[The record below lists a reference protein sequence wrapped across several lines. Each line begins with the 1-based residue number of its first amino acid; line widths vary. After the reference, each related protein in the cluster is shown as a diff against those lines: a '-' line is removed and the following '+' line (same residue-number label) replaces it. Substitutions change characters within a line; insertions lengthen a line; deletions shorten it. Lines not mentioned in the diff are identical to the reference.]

1 MIALKDHSCKTTA
14 HNGVSDAPAARPRDT
29 SKGSTSKSGRS
40 ATRRFLKQGVGTVL
54 IALSLTGCLTLPDG
68 QPLFGGASAA
78 KAFYAPVHS
87 SRPEDMVAMAA
98 YWGAR
103 YEQDPEN
110 AEAAAH
116 YGRALRQI
124 GSKDQAHSVLQSAVL
139 LHSSN
144 TDVLAEYGK
153 LLASVGKSDQAIHI
167 LRKASSAR
175 PNDWSL
181 FSALGVALDQIGK
194 HEDAL
199 VNYDQALS
207 LSPDNPKVLSNKG
220 LSQALVGDLDIAEL
234 TLRTAVANPAS
245 GVHARQNLS
254 LVLGL
259 QGNFGEAERLAR
271 ADLPPAV
278 ASNNI
283 SYLKAMLV
291 QPALWKQMEQ
301 LDAPIADETF

>member
-1 MIALKDHSCKTTA
+1 MIALKDHSCKTMPLDGGST
-14 HNGVSDAPAARPRDT
+14 RPR
-29 SKGSTSKSGRS
+29 SGIK
-40 ATRRFLKQGVGTVL
+40 RRLKQGVGTVL

-68 QPLFGGASAA
+68 RPLFGGAGAA
-78 KAFYAPVHS
+78 RASFAPVHS

-98 YWGAR
+98 YWGGR

-110 AEAAAH
+110 AETATQ
-116 YGRALRQI
+116 YGRALRFI
-124 GSKDQAHSVLQSAVL
+124 GSKDQAHSVLQRAVL
-139 LHSSN
+139 QHSSN
-144 TDVLAEYGK
+144 PDVLGEYGK
-153 LLASVGKSDQAIHI
+153 LLTSAGKSDQAVHI

-181 FSALGVALDQIGK
+181 FSALGVALDQIGN
-194 HEDAL
+194 HDDAL
-199 VNYDQALS
+199 VHYNQALS
-207 LSPDNPKVLSNKG
+207 LSPNNPKVLSNKG

-234 TLRTAVANPAS
+234 TLRKAVSNPSS
-245 GVHARQNLS
+245 GVQARQNLS
-254 LVLGL
+254 LVLSL

-283 SYLKAMLV
+283 TYIKAMLA

>member
-1 MIALKDHSCKTTA
+1 MIALKDQSCKTTLL
-14 HNGVSDAPAARPRDT
+14 NGLSSAPSGRPYGT
-29 SKGSTSKSGRS
+29 PKGSSSP
-40 ATRRFLKQGVGTVL
+40 TRRLVKQSVGIAL
-54 IALSLTGCLTLPDG
+54 IALGLTGCMTLPNG
-68 QPLFGGASAA
+68 KPLFGGMSAA
-78 KAFYAPVHS
+78 KASYAPVHS
-87 SRPEDMVAMAA
+87 NRPQDMVAMAA
-98 YWGAR
+98 YWGSQ
-103 YEQDPEN
+103 YEQDPES
-110 AEAAAH
+110 AEAAAK

-124 GSKDQAHSVLQSAVL
+124 GSKAQAHSVLQRAVL

-153 LLASVGKSDQAIHI
+153 LLTSVGKSDQAVHI
-167 LRKASSAR
+167 LSKASSAR

-194 HEDAL
+194 HEEAL
-199 VNYDQALS
+199 LNYDQALT
-207 LSPDNPKVLSNKG
+207 LSPNNSKVLSNKG

-234 TLRTAVANPAS
+234 TLRKAVSDPAA
-245 GVHARQNLS
+245 GAHARQNLS
-254 LVLGL
+254 LVLSL

>member
-1 MIALKDHSCKTTA
+1 MSRLLKHS
-14 HNGVSDAPAARPRDT
+14 
-29 SKGSTSKSGRS
+29 
-40 ATRRFLKQGVGTVL
+40 VGTVL
-54 IALSLTGCLTLPDG
+54 IAVSLSGCLTLPNG

-78 KAFYAPVHS
+78 KASYAPVHS
-87 SRPEDMVAMAA
+87 NRPEDMIAMAA
-98 YWGAR
+98 YWGSL

-110 AEAAAH
+110 AEAAAQ

-124 GSKDQAHSVLQSAVL
+124 GSKEQSHSVLQRAVL
-139 LHSSN
+139 QHSSN
-144 TDVLAEYGK
+144 ADVLGEYGK
-153 LLASVGKSDQAIHI
+153 LLTSVGKSDQAVHI
-167 LRKASSAR
+167 LGKASNAR

-181 FSALGVALDQIGK
+181 FSALGVALDQTGN

-199 VNYDQALS
+199 LNYNHALS
-207 LSPDNPKVLSNKG
+207 LSPNNPKVLSNKG

-234 TLRTAVANPAS
+234 TLRKAVSNPSS
-245 GVHARQNLS
+245 GIQARQNLS

-278 ASNNI
+278 ATNNI
-283 SYLKAMLV
+283 SYLKGMLV

>member
-1 MIALKDHSCKTTA
+1 MIALKDQSCKTTFL
-14 HNGVSDAPAARPRDT
+14 NGLSNAP
-29 SKGSTSKSGRS
+29 S
-40 ATRRFLKQGVGTVL
+40 RRLAKQSVGIAL
-54 IALSLTGCLTLPDG
+54 IALSLTGCMTLPNG
-68 QPLFGGASAA
+68 KPLFGGASAA
-78 KAFYAPVHS
+78 KASYAPVHTN
-87 SRPEDMVAMAA
+87 RPQDMVAMAA
-98 YWGAR
+98 YWGSQ

-110 AEAAAH
+110 AEAAAK

-124 GSKDQAHSVLQSAVL
+124 GSKSQAHSVLQRAVL

-153 LLASVGKSDQAIHI
+153 LLTSVGKSDQAVHI
-167 LRKASSAR
+167 LGKASSAR

-194 HEDAL
+194 HEEAL
-199 VNYDQALS
+199 LNYDQALT
-207 LSPDNPKVLSNKG
+207 LSPNNPKVLSNKG
-220 LSQALVGDLDIAEL
+220 LSLALVGDLDIAEL
-234 TLRTAVANPAS
+234 TLRKAVSDPSS
-245 GVHARQNLS
+245 GAHARQNLS
-254 LVLGL
+254 LVLSL

-283 SYLKAMLV
+283 SYLKGMLV